1 MVTATGAVIGIVY
14 LRFWKGWALTSFLP
28 VTKDTLNSGLS
39 VLRTGVQ
46 AACSSCFVNVLDAER
61 TAIKWNTISD
71 LC

>member
-39 VLRTGVQ
+39 VLRTGM
-46 AACSSCFVNVLDAER
+46 
-61 TAIKWNTISD
+61 
-71 LC
+71 